1 MAVVVALAG
10 SPGSRS
16 RSSGL
21 LQRGIE
27 LLGESGVT
35 VKQFSLSDFVAEDL
49 IYGRFD
55 SPDVQA
61 FNAAVKHADGLLIA
75 SPVYKAA
82 YSGGLKTLIDLL
94 PEGALTNKIAL
105 NLATGGSAA
114 FTLSLDHALQ
124 PVLNSLK
131 VKLVVGGVFATDRD
145 VAWQADGSF
154 HVEADIEERLHI
166 AINAFVSYL
175 PHASRA
181 ATDQRALVDGIRLGR
196 IST

>member
-10 SPGSRS
+10 SPSSKS

-21 LQRGIE
+21 LKRGIE
-27 LLGESGVT
+27 LLEQSGVT
-35 VKQFSLSDFVAEDL
+35 VQQFSLQDFVAEDL

-55 SPDVQA
+55 SPGVQA
-61 FNAAVKHADGLLIA
+61 LNAAVKHADGLLIA

-82 YSGGLKTLIDLL
+82 YSGGLKTLIDLF
-94 PEGALTNKIAL
+94 PEGALANKVAL

-154 HVEADIEERLHI
+154 HVGPDIEERLHI
-166 AINAFVSYL
+166 AINAFVSYM
-175 PHASRA
+175 PHASHA
-181 ATDQRALVDGIRLGR
+181 TTDQRALVDGIRLGR

>member
-10 SPGSRS
+10 SPSPKS

-21 LQRGIE
+21 LKRGIE
-27 LLGESGVT
+27 LLVDSGIT
-35 VKQFSLSDFVAEDL
+35 VRQFSLSDFVAEDL

-61 FNAAVKHADGLLIA
+61 FNAVVKHADGLLIA

-94 PEGALTNKIAL
+94 PEGALAGKVAL

-131 VKLVVGGVFATDRD
+131 VKLLVGGVFATDRD
-145 VAWQADGSF
+145 VGWQPDGSF
-154 HVEADIEERLHI
+154 HVAADIEERLSI
-166 AINAFVSYL
+166 ATQAFVSYL
-175 PHASRA
+175 PHVHA
-181 ATDQRALVDGIRLGR
+181 APPDQRALMAQIRLGR